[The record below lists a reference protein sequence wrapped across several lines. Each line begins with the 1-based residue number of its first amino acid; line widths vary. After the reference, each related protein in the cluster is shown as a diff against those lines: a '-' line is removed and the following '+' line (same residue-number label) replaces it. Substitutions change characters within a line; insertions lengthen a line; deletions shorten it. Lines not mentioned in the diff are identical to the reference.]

1 MFGVGV
7 RRPEN
12 ATLPDGSN
20 HTRHIQSQSLK
31 VAYDKAIIIKWLTGE
46 MGHIALPI

>member
-12 ATLPDGSN
+12 VTLLGGPN
-20 HTRHIQSQSLK
+20 YTCHIKNQSLK
-31 VAYDKAIIIKWLTGE
+31 VAYDKVVIIKWSIGKV
-46 MGHIALPI
+46 GHIALPI

>member
-12 ATLPDGSN
+12 VTLFGRPN
-20 HTRHIQSQSLK
+20 YTCHIKSQSFK
-31 VAYDKAIIIKWLTGE
+31 VAYDKAIVTEWPTGE

>member
-12 ATLPDGSN
+12 ATLFGGPN
-20 HTRHIQSQSLK
+20 YTCHIKSQPFE
-31 VAYDKAIIIKWLTGE
+31 VAYDKAIIAKWSAGK
-46 MGHIALPI
+46 MGHTVLPI

>member
-7 RRPEN
+7 RRPKN
-12 ATLPDGSN
+12 ATLLGGPN
-20 HTRHIQSQSLK
+20 YTCHIKSQSFK
-31 VAYDKAIIIKWLTGE
+31 VANDKAIVTKWPTGE